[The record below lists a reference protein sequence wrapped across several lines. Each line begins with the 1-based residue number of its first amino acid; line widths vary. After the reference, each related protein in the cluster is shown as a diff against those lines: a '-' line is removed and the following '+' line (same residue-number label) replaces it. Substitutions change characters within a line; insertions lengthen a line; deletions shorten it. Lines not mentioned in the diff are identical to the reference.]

1 MNITNKEI
9 EDLKYKKIKI
19 LRKIKIN
26 NNSNNFPSLSLSNK
40 FKNRRM
46 LNEKNLLRTKLKL
59 SYNLTNFPNNIN
71 QSTRIDFSSSEKII
85 QKAKEFH
92 NSSFNTIFKEKDKSE
107 STFLTEN
114 KSLNN
119 PIILPVINFNQNLNH
134 ILRNNSLFT
143 FSNKSLSNLKLKN
156 RIKWKFNYINN
167 LCKNLINSHVK
178 YDFIEKLGENAK
190 KSELIYNKY
199 KTDIKS
205 YISYLND
212 VKIKEEE
219 YIFVLKDKKRKII
232 NNIKHLNEDILKYK
246 EIKNQCLDIK
256 NFLLAVKGGNKIN
269 NLTLSPIKEIKKKLD
284 IIQNNE
290 IKKTPVK
297 TQNKF
302 ILEPNNIIK
311 KNNNYNSY
319 TSKNIHSLNQKIFST
334 PDEFMDIYEEKM
346 IKIRNKIIY
355 YNKSIDN
362 VIMLKKD
369 KEKSMMNKPIH
380 IEKIDFDKYYSI
392 IDSLKSTN
400 IKLQNKLDEYS
411 NIKKI
416 KNKGFKIL
424 EIKIRSI
431 ILNINSFINLKEK
444 CFSDFKSINEVL
456 DSYDLG
462 KNQNLHLLKLLEKIT
477 DLVLE
482 EDRKYK
488 QEPNLKYLYSKIK
501 LANEQVKFGLNRKKR
516 VYKINQIELEKNKKI
531 LEHHRKTRI
540 IPFNK
545 NGINLSYYHKIN
557 DMSISFKTRDE
568 LIKRENKKKREEII
582 NLFEYN

>member
-114 KSLNN
+114 KSLTN

-167 LCKNLINSHVK
+167 LCKNLINSRVK
-178 YDFIEKLGENAK
+178 YDFFEKLGENAK

-256 NFLLAVKGGNKIN
+256 NFLL
-269 NLTLSPIKEIKKKLD
+269 EKKL
-284 IIQNNE
+284 
-290 IKKTPVK
+290 K
-297 TQNKF
+297 
-302 ILEPNNIIK
+302 
-311 KNNNYNSY
+311 
-319 TSKNIHSLNQKIFST
+319 
-334 PDEFMDIYEEKM
+334 
-346 IKIRNKIIY
+346 RN
-355 YNKSIDN
+355 
-362 VIMLKKD
+362 
-369 KEKSMMNKPIH
+369 
-380 IEKIDFDKYYSI
+380 
-392 IDSLKSTN
+392 
-400 IKLQNKLDEYS
+400 
-411 NIKKI
+411 
-416 KNKGFKIL
+416 
-424 EIKIRSI
+424 
-431 ILNINSFINLKEK
+431 
-444 CFSDFKSINEVL
+444 
-456 DSYDLG
+456 
-462 KNQNLHLLKLLEKIT
+462 
-477 DLVLE
+477 
-482 EDRKYK
+482 
-488 QEPNLKYLYSKIK
+488 
-501 LANEQVKFGLNRKKR
+501 
-516 VYKINQIELEKNKKI
+516 
-531 LEHHRKTRI
+531 
-540 IPFNK
+540 
-545 NGINLSYYHKIN
+545 
-557 DMSISFKTRDE
+557 
-568 LIKRENKKKREEII
+568 
-582 NLFEYN
+582 